1 MKLAVLLSVIFL
13 AMSNEIISLGVLCG
27 WVFWFAAVLLREA
40 GEHGY

>member
-1 MKLAVLLSVIFL
+1 MKLAVLMSILFL
-13 AMSNEIISLGVLCG
+13 CMSNEIISLCVLCG